1 MWISRCYMI
10 LSMKNSFTL
19 SIIWPFSPVDTVYEH
34 VNFTLCS
41 RFVTEKLFLNNLG
54 ESNLILNVPEEFVI
68 IRDLVI
74 NTSSKWNILNYFV
87 SCDFLYCYLK
97 WGANKLDGSLKKMM
111 CVAHERASWPL
122 PKWPCITLVMLLYS
136 RVWPWN
142 LQAQQFEFVS
152 TRRLNLRSIRSYWNC
167 CIKSEYQLNYS
178 Y

>member
-1 MWISRCYMI
+1 M
-10 LSMKNSFTL
+10 
-19 SIIWPFSPVDTVYEH
+19 
-34 VNFTLCS
+34 
-41 RFVTEKLFLNNLG
+41 G

-97 WGANKLDGSLKKMM
+97 WGANKLDESLKKMM
-111 CVAHERASWPL
+111 VWHRRASWPL

-152 TRRLNLRSIRSYWNC
+152 TRRLNLRSIISYWNC
-167 CIKSEYQLNYS
+167 YINQNTNLILAIKNTLFLYELE
-178 Y
+178 